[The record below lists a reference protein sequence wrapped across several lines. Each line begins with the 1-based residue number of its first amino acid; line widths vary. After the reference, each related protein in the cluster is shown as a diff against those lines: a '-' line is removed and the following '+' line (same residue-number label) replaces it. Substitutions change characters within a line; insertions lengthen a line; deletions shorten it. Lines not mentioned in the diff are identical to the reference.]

1 MMHSLCCYGMTLK
14 KILLVFVLVA
24 SSLVLIGLAT
34 ALVLHPDMHESNEES
49 RWIVVLIYPVA
60 LSTLTGAICIAVDHR
75 AVVHWDEPTPLPV
88 AQRKEVR
95 RVWASEIFS
104 NLQMSRPEFC
114 SHSAQR
120 GPPAEW
126 AAPSPAPWMH
136 STPVVVKTCLCCLD
150 DFEESNQ
157 VAILPCGHIFHEACI
172 KSWSLSLAEA
182 AGSCPACRAQFH
194 TAALV

>member
-1 MMHSLCCYGMTLK
+1 MPAWPDWAMMHGLCCYGMTLK
-14 KILLVFVLVA
+14 KMLLVFVLGA

-34 ALVLHPDMHESNEES
+34 ALVLHPDMHETNEES
-49 RWIVVLIYPVA
+49 RWIVVLIYPDLLQSGRPLA
-60 LSTLTGAICIAVDHR
+60 L
-75 AVVHWDEPTPLPV
+75 LPG
-88 AQRKEVR
+88 RDR
-95 RVWASEIFS
+95 
-104 NLQMSRPEFC
+104 
-114 SHSAQR
+114 
-120 GPPAEW
+120 
-126 AAPSPAPWMH
+126 AAPSKC

-150 DFEESNQ
+150 DFEESNK

>member
-14 KILLVFVLVA
+14 KMLLVFVLVA

-34 ALVLHPDMHESNEES
+34 ALVLHPDMHETNEES

-75 AVVHWDEPTPLPV
+75 AVVHWEEPTPLPV
-88 AQRKEVR
+88 AQKEVR

-104 NLQMSRPEFC
+104 KLEMSRPECF

-126 AAPSPAPWMH
+126 AAPCPAPGMC

-150 DFEESNQ
+150 DFEEANK